1 MAKLI
6 VLTGKKF
13 GKLLV
18 LRRAENKGKKTCW
31 LCLCDC
37 GNETVVA
44 GSNLHSGNTSSCGC
58 SYNHEFHGLRYTK
71 LYGVWATMKNRGIS
85 QYKLIKD
92 YHFSTGQLDRLR
104 KNDSVSTNTLDM
116 LCSILDCK
124 LEEVA
129 VYLPDEADF
138 SN

>member
-1 MAKLI
+1 MI
-6 VLTGKKF
+6 
-13 GKLLV
+13 
-18 LRRAENKGKKTCW
+18 
-31 LCLCDC
+31 
-37 GNETVVA
+37 
-44 GSNLHSGNTSSCGC
+44 
-58 SYNHEFHGLRYTK
+58 SYQPL
-71 LYGVWATMKNRGIS
+71 WATMKNRGIS

-92 YHFSTGQLDRLR
+92 YHFSNGQLDRLR